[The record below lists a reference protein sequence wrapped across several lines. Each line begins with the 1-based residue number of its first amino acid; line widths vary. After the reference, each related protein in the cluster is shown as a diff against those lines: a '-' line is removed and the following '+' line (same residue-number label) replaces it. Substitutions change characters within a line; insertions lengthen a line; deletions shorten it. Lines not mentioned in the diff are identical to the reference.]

1 MDNVVVTGGG
11 GFIGRALI
19 EVLEQEGYNAWSL
32 DRPAYDIRNPNDL
45 DLMFADADAVI
56 HLAGV
61 LGTHELFDTID
72 LAVDVNIVGT
82 VRVLEAAV
90 RHGMGYVG
98 ITMPQVFPSIY
109 TATKIGAGAL
119 TTAFHHNW
127 GLPVSH
133 VRAFNA
139 FGPGQAWGEG
149 HPRKIIP
156 DFAMRAW
163 RGLPI
168 EIWGDGEQTVDLI
181 HTTELAKVLA
191 QALDV
196 TDNTVI
202 DGGTGYAMTV
212 NQVAQFV
219 LDVTES
225 KAGMVHLP
233 MRRGEV
239 PTNIVAEGEGWDRLL
254 TVPSFHFDDLAD
266 TIYWYRTI
274 AESGAQ

>member
-19 EVLEQEGYNAWSL
+19 EALEQEGYNAWSL
-32 DRPAYDIRNPNDL
+32 DRPAYDIRCVDDL

-82 VRVLEAAV
+82 LRVLEAAV

-149 HPRKIIP
+149 HPRKIVP
-156 DFAMRAW
+156 DFAVRAW
-163 RGLPI
+163 RNQPI
-168 EIWGDGEQTVDLI
+168 QIWGDGEQTVDLI
-181 HTTELAKVLA
+181 HTSELAKVLT
-191 QALDV
+191 QALLV

-212 NQVAQFV
+212 NQVAEFV
-219 LDVTES
+219 LQFTES
-225 KAGMVHLP
+225 TAGIEYLP

-239 PTNIVAEGEGWDRLL
+239 PTNIVAEGEGWGRLDQL
-254 TVPSFHFDDLAD
+254 PSFNPTDLAN
-266 TIYWYRTI
+266 TIEWYRQI
-274 AESGAQ
+274 AESDNQ